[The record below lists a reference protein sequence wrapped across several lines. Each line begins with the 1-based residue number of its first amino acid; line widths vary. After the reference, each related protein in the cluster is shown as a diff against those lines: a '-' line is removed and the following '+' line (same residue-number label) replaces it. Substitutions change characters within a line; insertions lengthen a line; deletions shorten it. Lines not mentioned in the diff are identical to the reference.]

1 MEYLQF
7 HFEKY
12 SAKFDIETPYWSN
25 DFYRS
30 LFWEWPNPMYGY
42 TETHPIESE
51 DDMIEYLSSYHPDVC
66 YPYRIEMS
74 VEDNILFYIKR
85 NYTEH
90 FKKLLVEW
98 VEQTYLIC
106 PK

>member
-1 MEYLQF
+1 MGYLQY

-12 SAKFDIETPYWSN
+12 IAKFDIESPTLSN

-30 LFWEWPNPMYGY
+30 LFWHWPNPMYGY
-42 TETHPIESE
+42 TEIHPIESE
-51 DDMIEYLSSYHPDVC
+51 DDMIDYLSTPHPDIFNA
-66 YPYRIEMS
+66 YKDYMS
-74 VEDNILFYIKR
+74 IEDNILFYIKTH
-85 NYTEH
+85 YTEK
-90 FKKLLVEW
+90 FRQPMIEW